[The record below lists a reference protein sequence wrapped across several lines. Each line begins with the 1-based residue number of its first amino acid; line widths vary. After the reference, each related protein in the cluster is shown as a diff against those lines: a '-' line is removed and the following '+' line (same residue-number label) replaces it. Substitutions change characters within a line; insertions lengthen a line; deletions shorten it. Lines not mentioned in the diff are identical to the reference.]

1 MHPVLQT
8 TLRHCVPAG
17 GYPQL
22 PAPRPASYLRR
33 VAGANRRRSFLG
45 RDQLNGRFVLM
56 TERYTHLAPHNV
68 RSAVEALDEMI
79 LVGPTEP

>member
-1 MHPVLQT
+1 
-8 TLRHCVPAG
+8 
-17 GYPQL
+17 
-22 PAPRPASYLRR
+22 